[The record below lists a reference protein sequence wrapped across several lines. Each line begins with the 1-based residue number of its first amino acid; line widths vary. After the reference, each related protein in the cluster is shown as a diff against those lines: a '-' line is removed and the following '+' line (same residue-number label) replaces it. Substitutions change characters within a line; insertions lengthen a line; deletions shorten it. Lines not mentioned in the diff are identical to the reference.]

1 MCIGK
6 VERTLLLRMLS
17 NVPWG
22 ITLMTNTAKRLLV
35 DIGELASHVAPRAS
49 EIEAARR
56 MPADLV
62 EALRS
67 IGVFRMF
74 VPRSHGG
81 LELDLPRS
89 EEHTSELQSRQYLVC
104 RLLLAKKQHMTR
116 THVRRSAAV

>member
-6 VERTLLLRMLS
+6 VERTLLSRILS
-17 NVPWG
+17 NVAWES
-22 ITLMTNTAKRLLV
+22 TLMTNTAKRLLA

-49 EIEAARR
+49 EIEADRR

-62 EALRS
+62 EALKS

-81 LELDLPRS
+81 LELDLPAAL
-89 EEHTSELQSRQYLVC
+89 EVLQALG
-104 RLLLAKKQHMTR
+104 
-116 THVRRSAAV
+116 RRAGQRWSP